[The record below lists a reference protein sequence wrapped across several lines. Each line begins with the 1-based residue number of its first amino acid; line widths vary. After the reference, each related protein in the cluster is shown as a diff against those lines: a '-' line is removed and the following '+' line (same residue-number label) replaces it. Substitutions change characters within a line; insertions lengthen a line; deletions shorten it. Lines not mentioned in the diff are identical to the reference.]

1 MSNYLGL
8 DWGEKRIGMAIAN
21 SENAIA
27 TPFKT
32 VQNISSVI
40 DIIKKEDIEK
50 IVIGLPKKM
59 SSARIENF
67 NFEKFVKI
75 LKEKTRDMNLLFF
88 FIDERLSSVQADSL
102 KNIKIKQDRD
112 CVSAMIILQSYLDK
126 KNAKK

>member
-27 TPFKT
+27 TPFKI

-59 SSARIENF
+59 SSAKIENC

-75 LKEKTRDMNLLFF
+75 LKEKTKDMNLLFF